1 MGSWISR
8 LGLNSKLLV
17 APSAIV
23 ALFMLCVLSILDGMF
38 DARKAEESYRHEVVL
53 ARELDL
59 SNADAYKALAWAAA
73 GFPQERV
80 DSLFKGQL
88 ATIDRNLSELAKSD
102 AHDEL
107 GAAGLDSLLRQYR
120 KVIVELQDAA
130 SGDVAFA
137 SMYLGSVQDVY
148 REIAR
153 RISERMTTDLDTASY
168 RMARAIHSAWIGV
181 LVAALLGGIVSIRMA
196 RRIAKPIERLN
207 ESARSMASG
216 DLGVRIDDSGGDE
229 IGVLS
234 SSVATLARMLRGVID
249 GLRNSASE
257 LRGTSAELGGMS
269 DHLQAGS
276 TELVKRTAAVSQEI
290 RSTASTMQDARESV
304 AKASREMGSVAA
316 AAEEMSAAIGE
327 VSRSTVQAKEIANE
341 AVRRGQDV
349 SKRIDALG
357 LAATEIDKVTQLI
370 QDVSNQTRLL
380 ALNATIEAARAGEA
394 GRGFAVVADEV
405 KNLANQTQGS
415 TEEIGRGIA
424 QIQQAV
430 RTAVEDVSA
439 VTKVVGEIQ
448 GLVDSIAATVEQQ
461 SISTREI
468 ASRAAEVSSEVRHVE
483 QSVEASASAAG
494 RMAENLS
501 GLDRLA
507 SQLNDTGGSLK
518 GKSVRLTELVGGLE
532 QGIAHFKQ

>member
-1 MGSWISR
+1 MDSWISR

-17 APSAIV
+17 APAAIV
-23 ALFMLCVLSILDGMF
+23 ALFMLCVLSIIDGTSK
-38 DARKAEESYRHEVVL
+38 ARKAEEAYRREVVF

-59 SNADAYKALAWAAA
+59 SNADAYKALAWASA

-88 ATIDRNLSELAKSD
+88 AAIDRNLSELAKSD
-102 AHDEL
+102 GHD
-107 GAAGLDSLLRQYR
+107 GAGASGLDTLLRQYR

-137 SMYLGSVQDVY
+137 SMYLGSVQDIY

-153 RISERMTTDLDTASY
+153 RVAD
-168 RMARAIHSAWIGV
+168 RMASDQETAGHRTTRAMHSAWIGV
-181 LVAALLGGIVSIRMA
+181 LVAALLGGFVSIRMA
-196 RRIAKPIERLN
+196 RRIARPIERLN
-207 ESARSMASG
+207 ESAKSMASG
-216 DLGVRIDDSGGDE
+216 DLGVRIDDSDGDE

-234 SSVATLARMLRGVID
+234 SSVATLSRMLRGVVD
-249 GLRNSASE
+249 GLRTSVSE

-276 TELVKRTAAVSQEI
+276 SELAKRTAAVSQEI
-290 RSTASTMQDARESV
+290 RSTATTMEGARESV
-304 AKASREMGSVAA
+304 ARASRDMGSVAA

-327 VSRSTVQAKEIANE
+327 VSRSTVQAKDIANE

-357 LAATEIDKVTQLI
+357 QAAAEIDKVTQLI

-430 RTAVEDVSA
+430 RTAVDDVSA

-448 GLVDSIAATVEQQ
+448 GLIDSIAASVEQQ
-461 SISTREI
+461 SISTRDI
-468 ASRAAEVSSEVRHVE
+468 ASRAAGVSSEVKHVE
-483 QSVEASASAAG
+483 LSVEASASAAG

-501 GLDRLA
+501 GLDRLV

-518 GKSVRLTELVGGLE
+518 GKSIRLTELVGGLE

>member
-17 APSAIV
+17 APATIV
-23 ALFMLCVLSILDGMF
+23 ALFVVCVLSILDGMF
-38 DARKAEESYRHEVVL
+38 AVRKAEDAYRREV
-53 ARELDL
+53 AFSRELDL
-59 SNADAYKALAWAAA
+59 SNADAYKALAWASA

-88 ATIDRNLSELAKSD
+88 AAIDRNLSELAKAA
-102 AHDEL
+102 AHD
-107 GAAGLDSLLRQYR
+107 GPGVDGLDSLLRQYR

-137 SMYLGSVQDVY
+137 SMYLGSVQDIY

-153 RISERMTTDLDTASY
+153 RVSDRMAADLDHASY
-168 RMARAIHSAWIGV
+168 RMARAIHSAWIGI
-181 LVAALLGGIVSIRMA
+181 LLAALLGGFVSIRMA

-216 DLGVRIDDSGGDE
+216 DLGVKIDDSAGDE

-234 SSVATLARMLRGVID
+234 GSVATLARMLRGVVD
-249 GLRNSASE
+249 GLRTSASE
-257 LRGTSAELGGMS
+257 LHGTSAELDGMS

-276 TELVKRTAAVSQEI
+276 SELARRTAAVSQEI
-290 RSTASTMQDARESV
+290 RSTAATMEDARESV
-304 AKASREMGSVAA
+304 ASASRDMGSVAA

-327 VSRSTVQAKEIANE
+327 VSRSTAQAREIANE

-349 SKRIDALG
+349 SMRIDALG
-357 LAATEIDKVTQLI
+357 QAASEIDKVTQLI

-430 RTAVEDVSA
+430 RTAVDDVSA
-439 VTKVVGEIQ
+439 VTKVVSEIQ
-448 GLVDSIAATVEQQ
+448 GLIDSIAATVEQQ
-461 SISTREI
+461 SISTRDI
-468 ASRAAEVSSEVRHVE
+468 ASRAAGVSSEVKHVE
-483 QSVEASASAAG
+483 RSVEASASAAG
-494 RMAENLS
+494 RMAENLT
-501 GLDRLA
+501 GLDRLVA
-507 SQLNDTGGSLK
+507 QLKDTGGSLK
-518 GKSVRLTELVGGLE
+518 GKSIRLTELVGGLE

>member
-17 APSAIV
+17 APLAIV
-23 ALFMLCVLSILDGMF
+23 ALFTLCVLSIIDGTLK
-38 DARKAEESYRHEVVL
+38 ARKAEEAYRQETAF
-53 ARELDL
+53 ARRLDL
-59 SNADAYKALAWAAA
+59 SNADAYKALAWASA

-80 DSLFKGQL
+80 DSLFKEQF
-88 ATIDRNLSELAKSD
+88 AAIDGNLSELGKS
-102 AHDEL
+102 
-107 GAAGLDSLLRQYR
+107 GAYDDPGASSLDSLLRQYR
-120 KVIVELQDAA
+120 KVIVELRDAA

-137 SMYLGSVQDVY
+137 SMYLGSVQDIY
-148 REIAR
+148 REIDR
-153 RISERMTTDLDTASY
+153 RVSQ
-168 RMARAIHSAWIGV
+168 RMASDQENASRRTTRAMHSAWIGV
-181 LVAALLGGIVSIRMA
+181 LVAALLGGFVSFRMA
-196 RRIAKPIERLN
+196 RRIAQPIERLN

-216 DLGVRIDDSGGDE
+216 DLGVRIDDSGDDE

-234 SSVATLARMLRGVID
+234 GSVATLSRMLRGVID
-249 GLRNSASE
+249 GLRTSAAE
-257 LRGTSAELGGMS
+257 LHGTSAELDGMS

-276 TELVKRTAAVSQEI
+276 SELARRTAAVSQEI
-290 RSTASTMQDARESV
+290 RSTATTMEGARESV
-304 AKASREMGSVAA
+304 ATASRDMGSVAA

-327 VSRSTVQAKEIANE
+327 VSRSTAEAREIANE
-341 AVRRGQDV
+341 AVRRGQDA
-349 SKRIDALG
+349 SDRIDALG
-357 LAATEIDKVTQLI
+357 QAAAEIDKVTQLI

-415 TEEIGRGIA
+415 TEEIGRGVA

-448 GLVDSIAATVEQQ
+448 GLIDSIAATIEQQ
-461 SISTREI
+461 SISTRDI
-468 ASRAAEVSSEVRHVE
+468 ASRVAGVSSEVKHVE
-483 QSVEASASAAG
+483 RSVEASASAAG

-501 GLDRLA
+501 GLDRLV

-518 GKSVRLTELVGGLE
+518 GKSIRLAELVGGLE
-532 QGIAHFKQ
+532 HGIAHFKQ

>member
-17 APSAIV
+17 APAAIV

-88 ATIDRNLSELAKSD
+88 ATIDRNLLELAKSD

-249 GLRNSASE
+249 GLRTSASE

-276 TELVKRTAAVSQEI
+276 SELAKRTAAVSQEI
-290 RSTASTMQDARESV
+290 RSTATTMEGARESV
-304 AKASREMGSVAA
+304 ASASRDMGSVAA
-316 AAEEMSAAIGE
+316 AAEQMSAAIGE
-327 VSRSTVQAKEIANE
+327 VSRSTAQAKAIANE
-341 AVRRGQDV
+341 AVRRGQDA

-357 LAATEIDKVTQLI
+357 QAASEIDKVTQLI

-430 RTAVEDVSA
+430 RTAVEEVSA
-439 VTKVVGEIQ
+439 VTQVVGEIQ
-448 GLVDSIAATVEQQ
+448 GLIDSIAATVEQQ
-461 SISTREI
+461 SISTRDI
-468 ASRAAEVSSEVRHVE
+468 ASRAAGVSSEVKHVE
-483 QSVEASASAAG
+483 RSVEASASAAG

-501 GLDRLA
+501 GLDRLV

>member
-17 APSAIV
+17 APLAIV
-23 ALFMLCVLSILDGMF
+23 ALFTLCVLSIIDGTF
-38 DARKAEESYRHEVVL
+38 KARRAEEAYRQEAAF
-53 ARELDL
+53 ARRLDL
-59 SNADAYKALAWAAA
+59 SNADAYKALAWASA

-80 DSLFKGQL
+80 DSLFKYQL
-88 ATIDRNLSELAKSD
+88 AAIDGNLSELGKSD
-102 AHDEL
+102 AHDDP
-107 GAAGLDSLLRQYR
+107 GASSLDSLLRQYR
-120 KVIVELQDAA
+120 KVIVELQDAV

-137 SMYLGSVQDVY
+137 SMYLGSVQDIY

-153 RISERMTTDLDTASY
+153 RVSERMASDLETA
-168 RMARAIHSAWIGV
+168 RHKTARTMHSAWIGV
-181 LVAALLGGIVSIRMA
+181 LVAALLGGFVSIRMA
-196 RRIAKPIERLN
+196 RRIAMPIERLN
-207 ESARSMASG
+207 ESAKSMASG

-234 SSVATLARMLRGVID
+234 GSIATLSRMLRGVID
-249 GLRNSASE
+249 GLRTSTAE
-257 LRGTSAELGGMS
+257 LHGTSADLDGMS
-269 DHLQAGS
+269 DRLQAGS
-276 TELVKRTAAVSQEI
+276 SELAKRTAAVSQEI
-290 RSTASTMQDARESV
+290 RSTATTMESARESV
-304 AKASREMGSVAA
+304 ATASRDMGSVAA

-327 VSRSTVQAKEIANE
+327 VSRSTAQAKEIANE
-341 AVRRGQDV
+341 AVRRGQDA
-349 SKRIDALG
+349 SNRIDALG
-357 LAATEIDKVTQLI
+357 QAAAEIDKVTQLI

-430 RTAVEDVSA
+430 RTAVDDVSA

-448 GLVDSIAATVEQQ
+448 GLIDSIAATIEQQ
-461 SISTREI
+461 SISTRDI
-468 ASRAAEVSSEVRHVE
+468 ASRAAGVSSEVKHVE
-483 QSVEASASAAG
+483 RSVEASASAAG

-501 GLDRLA
+501 GLDRLV

-518 GKSVRLTELVGGLE
+518 GKSLRLTQLVGGLE